1 MSPDTPPADLSLLTS
16 LRARQLS
23 SRTAQVA
30 RSLDEGAKSEGGAF
44 NASAAAALNDW
55 KKL

>member
-1 MSPDTPPADLSLLTS
+1 MRPDTPSPDPRLLDS

-30 RSLDEGAKSEGGAF
+30 RSLDELARPHGGAF
-44 NASAAAALNDW
+44 NADAAAQLTDW
-55 KKL
+55 KQR